1 MSSLNVVLRN
11 KQGDPNNVLRGTLKN
26 ALRLLPNA
34 QIGLSAINI
43 SRPIQQITIEKNS
56 LIGLQLA
63 SGSGINNTPG
73 YLMQT
78 YVKAGNYT
86 RASLASSVQRSLNKC
101 CYPFCSQN
109 LQGNSNASLIG
120 FIPNQPVAIT
130 GSLMNTAATTHAE
143 TLVTLDGNKFNFTRY
158 NAVPISLVKGDL
170 TDFSNASANIAPA
183 NPPTDGSFIVN
194 QVQGN
199 SFSCAL
205 NKPQSTGS
213 FSFSFNYDMSTDTSP
228 AYVSLSASSPNV
240 SIQWQVQESVDQNL
254 NRAYS
259 ISIAVNGIVKMSND
273 IAIDGN
279 NIVDNMNFSFYR
291 IAGRIGWC
299 TYKTNSTNVGPVD
312 GNSIAETDDITQY
325 WSELAYT
332 MMGRIYYEQNVTQY
346 TFSNVMHTIS
356 QIPTE
361 FQLPRIASSASIVN
375 LGNPLSDEKLRQLS
389 LMRQQSNDYDED
401 LGIFIVTQNDLSNTS
416 EAVENIGAIDVP
428 LCNFIPGEISSQLGF
443 YFSGLPV
450 NGQIPRYQFSASGPY
465 SVISSDFSAVA
476 NGDVQPIIVAS
487 RSIPL
492 RGVAFD
498 EFGNSVDLSILDSIT
513 VDYSNGQTFQAYFR
527 PPIYTSVANKSEM
540 VLTDLRFD
548 LLDIDG
554 ISPFDCLQGGSIVL
568 NIRGAS
574 F

>member
-1 MSSLNVVLRN
+1 MASLNIVLRN
-11 KQGDPNNVLRGTLKN
+11 KQGDPNNVLRGTLRN
-26 ALRLLPNA
+26 ALRLLPNS

-43 SRPIQQITIEKNS
+43 SRPIQQITIEKDS

-63 SGSGINNTPG
+63 SGSGVNNAPG

-78 YVKAGNYT
+78 FVRAGSYT
-86 RASLASSVQRSLNKC
+86 RANLATAVQRSLNKC
-101 CYPFCSQN
+101 CYPFCSQG
-109 LQGNSNASLIG
+109 LQGNSNASLTG
-120 FIPNQPVAIT
+120 FIPGQRVAIT
-130 GSLMNTAATTHAE
+130 GSLLNTVSTTHSE
-143 TLVTLDGNKFNFTRY
+143 TLVALDGNKFNFTRY
-158 NAVPISLVKGDL
+158 GNVPIALVKGDL
-170 TDFSNASANIAPA
+170 TDFSNTSANIAPA

-199 SFSCAL
+199 SFSCTL

-213 FSFSFNYDMSTDTSP
+213 FSFSFSHNSNSTAFP
-228 AYVSLSASSPNV
+228 QNVILNASSPNV
-240 SIQWQVQESVDQNL
+240 SIQWQLSNYL
-254 NRAYS
+254 NNNNTPVYEIN
-259 ISIAVNGIVKMSND
+259 ISINGTVKLTDVLVNGGDV
-273 IAIDGN
+273 
-279 NIVDNMNFSFYR
+279 VENMKFSFYR
-291 IAGRIGWC
+291 IAGRLGWC
-299 TYKTNSTNVGPVD
+299 AYAPTTIVAGPLF
-312 GNSIAETDDITQY
+312 GNSISETDDVTQY
-325 WSELAYT
+325 WSELAFT
-332 MMGRIYYEQNVTQY
+332 MTGTIYYPQNVTQY

-361 FQLPRIASSASIVN
+361 FQLPRIASSKPIVS
-375 LGNPLSDEKLRQLS
+375 LSLSDSQSIEKLQQLS
-389 LMRQQSNDYDED
+389 EMKRAEYYDDD
-401 LGIFIVTQNDLSNTS
+401 LGIFIVTQNDLNNSS
-416 EAVENIGAIDVP
+416 EAAVNIGAINTP

-450 NGQIPRYQFSASGPY
+450 NGQIPRYQFSASDPY
-465 SVISSDFSAVA
+465 SVISSDFSATA

-513 VDYSNGQTFQAYFR
+513 VDYSNAQTFQAYFR
-527 PPIYTSVANKSEM
+527 PPIYASVANKSEM